1 MTIRLPVTWEVSGFV
16 EVEADSI
23 EEAVKIFNRDADY
36 IKLPRDSEYVDAS
49 FCLSTEDPDEI
60 ALYQKKPK

>member
-16 EVEADSI
+16 EMEADSI
-23 EEAVKIFNRDADY
+23 EDAVKIFNRDADY

>member
-1 MTIRLPVTWEVSGFV
+1 MTVRLPVTWEVSGFV

-23 EEAVKIFNRDADY
+23 EEAVNIFNRDADY

>member
-1 MTIRLPVTWEVSGFV
+1 MTVRLPVTWEVSGFV
-16 EVEADSI
+16 DVEADSI
-23 EEAVKIFNRDADY
+23 EDAIKIFNRDSDY

-49 FCLSTEDPDEI
+49 FRLSTEDPDEI

>member
-1 MTIRLPVTWEVSGFV
+1 M
-16 EVEADSI
+16 EADSI